1 MLKLYS
7 VFHLNL
13 AFSSIEEKQWPQVID
28 NCYWPL
34 LRLIREHNLPLGIE
48 ASGFT
53 LEIINQLDPSWIKEL
68 TQICHTGPAEFVG
81 SGYSQLIGPLVPAEV
96 NCWNQ
101 KLGLDCYQQL
111 LGIRP
116 QLALVNEQAFSAG
129 IVSHYSDAGY
139 AGLIMEWDNPAHGH
153 PDWPVDL
160 RYLPQRVNGLTGV
173 SLPLIWN
180 MSLPFQQFQRYAHGE
195 LSLDG
200 YLPLLEKHVTED
212 IRIFSLYGND
222 AEIFDFRPGRFATE
236 SVQVESE
243 WQRIELL
250 YQRLQDDPRFW
261 LIKPSDVLTAL
272 DLPGAGRVVDLQTS
286 AQPVPVKK
294 QPKYNITRWAV
305 TGRDDLGL
313 NTACWQLYESLKER
327 KNLKERDWKELC
339 YLWSSDF
346 RTHITSN
353 RWQGV
358 QERLTAFQQ
367 KMNPRLP
374 ITLSK
379 SSVNNIDYFVV
390 KQEGDFLDIETPSQ
404 YLRLNCCRGLAIE
417 SWRDNRLSE
426 QFLIK
431 TLPHGYFDDIHFGA
445 DYYTGHFVLEV
456 PGQHKI
462 TDLIIGK
469 PQWQII
475 EGELVVSVEVD
486 TPFGRVRKEIL
497 INGLSPEFGIVYH
510 FLWPNCSN
518 GILRVGHV
526 TLNPELFQR
535 ESLFYRTHNGG
546 KRAETFHLGNSSF
559 NHLAPVT
566 TLVSTSD
573 GLGVT
578 SGLVELGDARHS
590 LLVTVDKCSA
600 ALTGHIVYAP
610 VDRRYFYRLIFSAME
625 MDDTSCHVSTRQVFA
640 DRTVRLRCKSKVAVT
655 VDE

>member
-13 AFSSIEEKQWPQVID
+13 AFSSIEEKQWPQVIHH
-28 NCYWPL
+28 CYWPL
-34 LRLIREHNLPLGIE
+34 LRLIRDYNLPLGIE

-53 LEIINQLDPSWIKEL
+53 LEVINRLDPAWVKEL
-68 TQICHTGPAEFVG
+68 KQLCHTGMAEFVG
-81 SGYSQLIGPLVPAEV
+81 SGYSQLIGPLVPSEV
-96 NCWNQ
+96 NRWNQ
-101 KLGLDCYQQL
+101 QLGLDCYQQL
-111 LGIRP
+111 LNLRP

-153 PDWPVDL
+153 PEWPVDL
-160 RYLPQRVNGLTGV
+160 RYLPQRVNGLAGG

-200 YLPLLEKHVTED
+200 YLPLLEKHLAEE
-212 IRIFSLYGND
+212 IRVFSLYGND

-236 SVQVESE
+236 SVQVEGE
-243 WQRIELL
+243 WQRIEVL
-250 YQRLQDDPRFW
+250 YQRLQTDPCFM
-261 LIKPSDVLTAL
+261 LIKPSDVLSAL
-272 DLPGAGRVVDLQTS
+272 DLPGAGGAIDLQTS

-313 NTACWQLYESLKER
+313 NTACWQLYELLKES
-327 KNLKERDWKELC
+327 KNLKEHDWKELC

-358 QERLTAFQQ
+358 QERLTAFQR
-367 KMNPRLP
+367 KVKPRLP
-374 ITLSK
+374 VALSK
-379 SSVNNIDYFVV
+379 KTVNGLDHFVV
-390 KQEGDFLDIETPSQ
+390 KQEGAFLDIETPSQ
-404 YLRLNCCRGLAIE
+404 HLRLNCYRGLVIE
-417 SWRDNRLSE
+417 SWRNKKLSE
-426 QFLIK
+426 QPLIK

-462 TDLIIGK
+462 TDLTTGA
-469 PQWQII
+469 PRWEII
-475 EGELVVSVEVD
+475 EDSLVVSVEVD

-497 INGLSPEFGIVYH
+497 IDSLNPEFGIAYR
-510 FLWPNCSN
+510 FCWPNCPN
-518 GILRVGHV
+518 GTLRVGHV
-526 TLNPELFQR
+526 TLNPELFHH
-535 ESLFYRTHNGG
+535 ENLFYRTHNGG
-546 KRAETFHLGNSSF
+546 ETAETFYMGNSPF
-559 NHLAPVT
+559 NHLAPVS
-566 TLVSTSD
+566 TLVSSAD

-578 SGLVELGDARHS
+578 AGVVEIGDDRHS

-610 VDRRYFYRLIFSAME
+610 VDRRYFSRLIFSA
-625 MDDTSCHVSTRQVFA
+625 
-640 DRTVRLRCKSKVAVT
+640 
-655 VDE
+655 